1 MLVQEVL
8 EGGRRPGRD
17 CVAGRGQAAEALD
30 VHGDRG
36 EDVLQ
41 VGLGLSP
48 VAAATHAVP
57 MSELVDGALH
67 SGANRVAGL
76 PVGRV
81 LFGADA
87 GLQVA
92 EFSRGKPTLRAPSR
106 DVVHWA
112 RTGQGWHWALVNRA
126 TISGAEVGEDVG

>member
-1 MLVQEVL
+1 VLVQEVL

-17 CVAGRGQAAEALD
+17 CFAGRGQTAQALD

-57 MSELVDGALH
+57 MGELVDGALH
-67 SGANRVAGL
+67 SGADRVAGF

-81 LFGADA
+81 LFSANAD
-87 GLQVA
+87 LQVA
-92 EFSRGKPTLRAPSR
+92 ELLWGKPTLRAPSR
-106 DVVHWA
+106 EVVHRA

-126 TISGAEVGEDVG
+126 TISGAAVGEEVG